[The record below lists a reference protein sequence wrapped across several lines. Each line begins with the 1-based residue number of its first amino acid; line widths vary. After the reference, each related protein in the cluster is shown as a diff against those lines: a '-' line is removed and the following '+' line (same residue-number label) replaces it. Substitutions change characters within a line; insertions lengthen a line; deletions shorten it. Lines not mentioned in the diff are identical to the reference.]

1 VLWRTAVG
9 EKPGPNATGLTI
21 GGPFLPATRGRGS
34 NIAHVQNAGAE
45 ASHIHVLV
53 LAAGAS
59 TRFGSTKQ
67 LVRVNGRPL
76 MHTIVSRAVEL
87 AGHSVTVV
95 LGAHAGELAPLL
107 KHSPA
112 TVAVNRD
119 WAEGIASSIRTGLT
133 HTPSSA
139 DGVMI
144 ALADQAAVTTEDL
157 RRLAGAWRRDPASL
171 AAAQYSGGVGVPAIF
186 PRWCFRELNELR
198 GDRGAQLLLQRHVD
212 RLVRLPMPSAELD
225 IDRPEDLLGLE
236 GNTPIRRRPLQDTS
250 R

>member
-1 VLWRTAVG
+1 MSQEPL
-9 EKPGPNATGLTI
+9 E
-21 GGPFLPATRGRGS
+21 PAS
-34 NIAHVQNAGAE
+34 SE
-45 ASHIHVLV
+45 ASHVHVVV

-59 TRFGSTKQ
+59 TRFGGTKQ

-95 LGAHAGELAPLL
+95 LGANAGELAPLL

-112 TVAVNRD
+112 SVAINRD
-119 WAEGIASSIRTGLT
+119 WSEGIASSIRVGLK
-133 HTPSSA
+133 HAPSSA
-139 DGVMI
+139 DGVLI

-157 RRLAGAWRRDPASL
+157 RRLAGAWRRNPAGI
-171 AAAQYSGGVGVPAIF
+171 AVAQYGGNVGVPAIF

-198 GDRGAQLLLQRHVD
+198 GDRGAQMLLQRHAD

-225 IDRPEDLLGLE
+225 IDRPEDLLALE
-236 GNTPIRRRPLQDTS
+236 ASTPIRRRPLETS
-250 R
+250 DNA

>member
-1 VLWRTAVG
+1 MD
-9 EKPGPNATGLTI
+9 
-21 GGPFLPATRGRGS
+21 PAPPDS
-34 NIAHVQNAGAE
+34 
-45 ASHIHVLV
+45 SHIHVVV

-76 MHTIVSRAVEL
+76 LHTVVSRAAEL

-112 TVAVNRD
+112 AVAVNRE
-119 WAEGIASSIRTGLT
+119 WSEGIASSIREGLA
-133 HTPSSA
+133 HTPATA
-139 DGVMI
+139 DGVLI
-144 ALADQAAVTTEDL
+144 VLADQAAVTIEDL
-157 RRLAGAWRRDPASL
+157 RRLASTWRRNPNSL
-171 AAAQYSGGVGVPAIF
+171 VAAQYAGRVGVPAIF

-198 GDRGAQLLLQRHVD
+198 GDRGAQTLLQRHID

-225 IDRPEDLLGLE
+225 IDRPEDLLALE
-236 GNTPIRRRPLQDTS
+236 VATQVKRQQLGDS
-250 R
+250 

>member
-1 VLWRTAVG
+1 VNDSAG
-9 EKPGPNATGLTI
+9 FE
-21 GGPFLPATRGRGS
+21 
-34 NIAHVQNAGAE
+34 AH
-45 ASHIHVLV
+45 HIHVVV

-59 TRFGSTKQ
+59 SRFGSTKQ

-107 KHSPA
+107 KHTPA
-112 TVAVNRD
+112 SVAVNRD
-119 WAEGIASSIRTGLT
+119 WSEGIASSIREGLS
-133 HTPSSA
+133 HAPSTT
-139 DGVMI
+139 DGVLI
-144 ALADQAAVTTEDL
+144 VLADQAAVTTDDL
-157 RRLAGAWRRDPASL
+157 RRLAGAWRRNPASI
-171 AAAQYSGGVGVPAIF
+171 AAAQYAGGVGVPAIF

-225 IDRPEDLLGLE
+225 IDRPEDLLSLEEVTQIKRRTLE
-236 GNTPIRRRPLQDTS
+236 GGTGSDDKIP
-250 R
+250 

>member
-1 VLWRTAVG
+1 MTDSAVF
-9 EKPGPNATGLTI
+9 E
-21 GGPFLPATRGRGS
+21 S
-34 NIAHVQNAGAE
+34 N
-45 ASHIHVLV
+45 HIHVVV

-59 TRFGSTKQ
+59 SRFGATKQ

-112 TVAVNRD
+112 SVAVNRD
-119 WAEGIASSIRTGLT
+119 WSEGIASSIREGLT
-133 HTPSSA
+133 HVSSTA
-139 DGVMI
+139 DGVLI
-144 ALADQAAVTTEDL
+144 VLADQAAVSTEDL
-157 RRLAGAWRRDPASL
+157 RRLAGAWRRNPASI
-171 AAAQYSGGVGVPAIF
+171 AAAQYAGSAGVPAIF

-225 IDRPEDLLGLE
+225 IDRPEDLLSLE
-236 GNTPIRRRPLQDTS
+236 QVTQIKRRPLSVEQGPDDQAP
-250 R
+250 